1 MYELLANPPAL
12 AKLQRE
18 LAEAIPDR
26 DAMPSFA
33 QVEAL
38 PYLNAVI
45 QETVRLHPGVMARQ
59 ARISPEVAITYRG
72 KYTIPPGTIFSMSP
86 LTTHMNADA
95 FEDPYVFR
103 PQRWIDDPKIGRAF
117 LGFARGSRNCV
128 G

>member
-1 MYELLANPPAL
+1 MYELLANPPVL
-12 AKLQRE
+12 EKLQRE

-26 DAMPSFA
+26 GTMPSFV
-33 QVEAL
+33 QVESL

-59 ARISPEVAITYRG
+59 ARISPDLAITYKG
-72 KYTIPPGTIFSMSP
+72 KYTLPPGTIFSMSP
-86 LTTHMNADA
+86 LTTHMNADV
-95 FEDPYVFR
+95 FQDPHVFR
-103 PQRWIDDPKIGRAF
+103 PERWIDNPRIGRAF